1 MTQKHL
7 LRFMKKTLKN
17 NSNDEVL
24 PGKTLGEV
32 FSDLGIS
39 AYDLSVD
46 ALDMHADRNLFHR
59 FDRFNAKYNPLGMS
73 ELRQI
78 YIKTD
83 NFCGGKF
90 FAEITKE
97 VLLDLEDS
105 KYQHIEPRISIYG
118 RNKDEWTKLANWF
131 WDHKVW
137 SENACWMIQ
146 IPRLFDVYKKGN
158 TQGIHCFADMMTNIF
173 EPLFEVT
180 LCPSKNPKL
189 YRLQNV

>member
-32 FSDLGIS
+32 FNGLGIS

-73 ELRQI
+73 DLRQI

-83 NFCGGKF
+83 NYCGGKF
-90 FAEITKE
+90 FAGITKE
-97 VLLDLEDS
+97 VLEDLEDS

-118 RNKDEWTKLANWF
+118 RNKEEWTKLANWF

-137 SENACWMIQ
+137 SENATWMIQ
-146 IPRLFDVYKKGN
+146 IP
-158 TQGIHCFADMMTNIF
+158 
-173 EPLFEVT
+173 
-180 LCPSKNPKL
+180 
-189 YRLQNV
+189 